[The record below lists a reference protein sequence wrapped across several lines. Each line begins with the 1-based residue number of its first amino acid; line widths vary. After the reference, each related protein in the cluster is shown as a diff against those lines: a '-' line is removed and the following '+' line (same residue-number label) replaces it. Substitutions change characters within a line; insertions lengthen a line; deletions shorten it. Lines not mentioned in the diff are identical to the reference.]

1 MKTTELKQVSPK
13 FSIRQN
19 LVSLAFATV
28 IGLGVMSSP
37 VAAQQGEA
45 PKPAVVVEPVTTQV
59 VEEERIFA
67 GRTEAISRVDLIA
80 RVGGFL
86 EPLKFKEGQ
95 SVKKGDVLFVIRQD
109 PYQFAVEQAQA
120 NLESAQAQVD
130 LAKLDFDRKQRLVD
144 RDTVAVSELDV
155 ARANLKEA
163 EAARSLREADLE
175 LAKLD
180 LSYTE
185 VLAPTDGIIGS
196 ATFKEGAYVTAASGT
211 LATVTSM
218 DPIRVTFPVPQDLII
233 RSQRNNYESTENL
246 ILRIRLSD
254 GEFYEHEGRLEFLE
268 ATANPGTD
276 TVTARAQFPNPDRML
291 FDRQLVDV
299 VASPKDAE
307 PQLVISQAA
316 MLLDQEGSF
325 VLVVNDKGEVEQK
338 RITIGEQVS
347 GLVIV
352 RSGLEEGD
360 QVITSGI
367 QKVRPGQ
374 VVDARLAGQS

>member
-185 VLAPTDGIIGS
+185 ILAPTDGIIGS

-246 ILRIRLSD
+246 VLRIRLSD